1 MIYCVLSILI
11 LVLLYT
17 LIYHFTYDDDTAS
30 MVTILVFLVL
40 VLTPEINNFAFVS
53 EPVEYQEVECT
64 ITGLELIDTERTK
77 INGAFILGTGTIV
90 GSNSSNIQYV
100 FFANTDYGKQMRTTD
115 TNTVYLKETDEE
127 EPKLINIKEKKVRKT
142 NWIDYLWGNKEDEKV
157 VTDELKGQTLVVP
170 TNTIKI
176 EYNVKI

>member
-1 MIYCVLSILI
+1 MIYCILSILI

-64 ITGLELIDTERTK
+64 ITGLELIDTEKTK

-100 FFANTDYGKQMRTTD
+100 FFANTMISLSGISGEITIISSDPY
-115 TNTVYLKETDEE
+115 
-127 EPKLINIKEKKVRKT
+127 NIKVSLALAVIAVISAFFGMIFKFKRR
-142 NWIDYLWGNKEDEKV
+142 NFFG
-157 VTDELKGQTLVVP
+157 
-170 TNTIKI
+170 
-176 EYNVKI
+176 